1 MSENV
6 KKKEFVSLL
15 ARKMKADEKTAKMW
29 VDALSDTLY
38 ECFRK
43 QRGVVITNLG
53 TFYLRMTSR
62 GDTIFKFLP
71 SQKLR
76 ALFGWSSTYKANL

>member
-15 ARKMKADEKTAKMW
+15 ARKMKADEKTAEMW

-76 ALFGWSSTYKANL
+76 ALFGWSSTYKRNL